1 MNAAWAAARQSN
13 GKDWA
18 EGFSSNSDQKPTN
31 KNTQYLYRVNIERI
45 VRDKFVPCNEEKL
58 SNKGQIY
65 AIDIEV
71 KTKEELLDKEE
82 LIKGLEK
89 MLESLKEA

>member
-1 MNAAWAAARQSN
+1 M
-13 GKDWA
+13 
-18 EGFSSNSDQKPTN
+18 
-31 KNTQYLYRVNIERI
+31 
-45 VRDKFVPCNEEKL
+45 RDKLLPYNEEKL

-82 LIKGLEK
+82 LIKGLER